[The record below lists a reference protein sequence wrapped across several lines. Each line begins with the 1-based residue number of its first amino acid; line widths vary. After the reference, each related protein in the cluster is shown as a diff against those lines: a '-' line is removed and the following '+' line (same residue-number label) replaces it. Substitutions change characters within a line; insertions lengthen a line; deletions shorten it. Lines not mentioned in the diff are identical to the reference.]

1 MRLLNKFLLTFI
13 IMFLPLQEVMA
24 KTKTTEQSFVIQKFV
39 VAIVLVIFFAAVL
52 YGVLYLYKK
61 FFTNQDNTQIPDS
74 LPKEM
79 SLKSPN
85 DFNEAIATFLEKT
98 KPNQ

>member
-1 MRLLNKFLLTFI
+1 MKLQNKLLFILL

-24 KTKTTEQSFVIQKFV
+24 KTKTTEQSVVIQKFA
-39 VAIVLVIFFAAVL
+39 VAIVLVIFFAAIL
-52 YGVLYLYKK
+52 YGALYLYKK
-61 FFTNQDNTQIPDS
+61 FFINQGNTQIPDS